1 MLELSPSS
9 LDQMKEMNFVGP
21 LQGKGE
27 PASPLQWSSC
37 PRPPPTS
44 SPAGQWLLK
53 TIIISV
59 LDFWVRSLHIRIHKI
74 LSFSRVSRKTWLPQ
88 HWETDHWHQ
97 HWQAYQPYE
106 QSPNPSKWRMP
117 LICQIEGWGVIWW
130 DNATVHLRSIAWESV
145 LYFKMTQRTRCLIG
159 STWVHFS
166 PAKQP
171 SWRSTPSPPS
181 SWCC

>member
-9 LDQMKEMNFVGP
+9 LYQIKEMNFVGP

-53 TIIISV
+53 TIIIIV

-74 LSFSRVSRKTWLPQ
+74 LSFFQSKTSWTGNRVTLWVCPRKLCL
-88 HWETDHWHQ
+88 EI
-97 HWQAYQPYE
+97 
-106 QSPNPSKWRMP
+106 
-117 LICQIEGWGVIWW
+117 LL
-130 DNATVHLRSIAWESV
+130 VHLRQRSNVKDCLEEILWYILWVWISFYV
-145 LYFKMTQRTRCLIG
+145 LIFSSFTSALMTGWKIL
-159 STWVHFS
+159 
-166 PAKQP
+166 AKQ
-171 SWRSTPSPPS
+171 SAVS
-181 SWCC
+181 SFIHHRYNMIATDHMC